1 MKTVCKKL
9 LTFMLVAVM
18 LVSVIPFQALAAG
31 EISVGADDTTALTS
45 GTADANDTLET
56 IIAKCVDTSAYEVT
70 AATWKGTDGSIKG
83 DYNSIDDTA
92 RATPIT
98 EGSVY
103 FACKALPVKQ
113 NVTVNFSGDA
123 GTKTVEAMSN
133 ENVADVGTWAFNNW
147 DKKDNYTFDGVED
160 GGKTVADVGS
170 ITVNVTPKATTPPT
184 TEPPTTPT
192 TTEPTT
198 YTIKFMVEGSS
209 NPYHTMPVKEGDVIS
224 LPTQPT
230 KANYTFQKWYPEGNT
245 AGTLFD
251 KTVFKA
257 GMPTTYWA
265 MFYSNTG
272 NNDRGDIKVFAR
284 YYVGTTYRY
293 EAHLHTLKDI
303 QKGTNVLDL
312 LKNHE
317 TETRNALPYHDG
329 DGLYEWRDT
338 YYYDYNTGAKL
349 TSQDLTVNGDQYVFI
364 KLYAKD
370 SVKSN
375 VMLYV
380 HAGIES
386 AGHVFEMPGYLPKD
400 LVTRDDVAAVIKKN
414 YTGSNMKIQG
424 LYDDESFTQLRNG
437 GKPTAANALTVPSDG
452 KILKVHVLLSNATYT
467 GSNGGSSS
475 SSSNGNV
482 DTSNPKTG
490 DSIYVA
496 VTVLGMSAAALAAVY
511 FFEKKRAAR

>member
-1 MKTVCKKL
+1 MEGRDDQTV
-9 LTFMLVAVM
+9 TV
-18 LVSVIPFQALAAG
+18 
-31 EISVGADDTTALTS
+31 
-45 GTADANDTLET
+45 
-56 IIAKCVDTSAYEVT
+56 
-70 AATWKGTDGSIKG
+70 
-83 DYNSIDDTA
+83 
-92 RATPIT
+92 T
-98 EGSVY
+98 EGEDI
-103 FACKALPVKQ
+103 PMPE
-113 NVTVNFSGDA
+113 NP
-123 GTKTVEAMSN
+123 TKTGYS
-133 ENVADVGTWAFNNW
+133 
-147 DKKDNYTFDGVED
+147 
-160 GGKTVADVGS
+160 
-170 ITVNVTPKATTPPT
+170 
-184 TEPPTTPT
+184 
-192 TTEPTT
+192 
-198 YTIKFMVEGSS
+198 
-209 NPYHTMPVKEGDVIS
+209 
-224 LPTQPT
+224 
-230 KANYTFQKWYPEGNT
+230 FQKWYPQGNT
-245 AGTLFD
+245 AGRLDPYTKFVPGQ
-251 KTVFKA
+251 T
-257 GMPTTYWA
+257 PTTYWA
-265 MFYSNTG
+265 LFKDDSDPNNT
-272 NNDRGDIKVFAR
+272 RGAIKIFAR
-284 YYVGTTYRY
+284 YYVGTTFRY
-293 EAHLHTLKDI
+293 EAHLYDLSDI

-312 LKNHE
+312 LKTHE
-317 TETRNALPYHDG
+317 AETRDALPYHDG

>member
-31 EISVGADDTTALTS
+31 EISVDANDKTALKLDA
-45 GTADANDTLET
+45 ADANDTLGT
-56 IIAKCVDTSAYEVT
+56 IIANCVDSAYEVIAVTLT
-70 AATWKGTDGSIKG
+70 AADGTQTN
-83 DYNSIDDTA
+83 YDDKDTVQA
-92 RATPIT
+92 HAADQVAD
-98 EGSVY
+98 GSVY
-103 FACKALPVKQ
+103 LNCKALPVEKS
-113 NVTVNFSGDA
+113 VTVNF
-123 GTKTVEAMSN
+123 
-133 ENVADVGTWAFNNW
+133 VADGVTVGTWTGTANSDETAAGVGTYAFNNW
-147 DKKDNYTFDGVED
+147 DKKDNYEGFTVSDGT
-160 GGKTVADVGS
+160 KTIAES
-170 ITVNVTPKATTPPT
+170 QTITVNVIPKATTPT
-184 TEPPTTPT
+184 TTPPTTP
-192 TTEPTT
+192 PTT
-198 YTIKFMVEGSS
+198 YTITFKVEGRDDQ
-209 NPYHTMPVKEGDVIS
+209 TVTVKEGEYI
-224 LPTQPT
+224 PMPENPT
-230 KANYTFQKWYPEGNT
+230 KTGYSFQKWYPQGNT
-245 AGTLFD
+245 AGRLDPYTKFVPGQ
-251 KTVFKA
+251 T
-257 GMPTTYWA
+257 PTTYWA
-265 MFYSNTG
+265 LFKDDSDPNNT
-272 NNDRGDIKVFAR
+272 RGAIKIFAR
-284 YYVGTTYRY
+284 YYVGTTFRY
-293 EAHLHTLKDI
+293 EAHLYDLSDI

-312 LKNHE
+312 LKTHE
-317 TETRNALPYHDG
+317 AETRDELPYHDG

>member
-31 EISVGADDTTALTS
+31 EISVDADVNAALTLK
-45 GTADANDTLET
+45 TADANDTLET

-70 AATWKGTDGSIKG
+70 AATWKGADDSIKG
-83 DYNSIDDTA
+83 DYKSIDDAA
-92 RATPIT
+92 RATLIT

-113 NVTVNFSGDA
+113 NVTVNFSGNA
-123 GTKTVEAMSN
+123 GTTTVEAMSN
-133 ENVADVGTWAFNNW
+133 EKVADVGTWAFKNW
-147 DKKDNYTFDGVED
+147 DKKENYTFDGVED
-160 GGKTVADVGS
+160 GGKTVAEVSS
-170 ITVNVTPKATTPPT
+170 ITVNVTPTTPPT

-198 YTIKFMVEGSS
+198 YTITFKVEGRDDQ
-209 NPYHTMPVKEGDVIS
+209 TVTVKEGEYI
-224 LPTQPT
+224 PMPENPT
-230 KANYTFQKWYPEGNT
+230 KTGYSFQKWYPQGNT
-245 AGTLFD
+245 AGRLDAYTKFVPGQ
-251 KTVFKA
+251 T
-257 GMPTTYWA
+257 PTTYWA
-265 MFYSNTG
+265 LFKDDSDPNNT
-272 NNDRGDIKVFAR
+272 RGAIKIFAR
-284 YYVGTTYRY
+284 YYVGTTFRY
-293 EAHLHTLKDI
+293 EAHLYDLSDI

-312 LKNHE
+312 LKTHE
-317 TETRNALPYHDG
+317 AETRDALPYHDG

-475 SSSNGNV
+475 SSSSNGNV